1 MRFQSVRPS
10 RGVAAAQA
18 VTGSMGRMYGA
29 SLDASP
35 DFTELAKTAIETK
48 SNERKAAMKAES
60 QVANAGLDAATD
72 VNINKQDA
80 KLQSDIRDIKK
91 PAARMAGLVGALG
104 LGAGYF
110 LTAKNNKADAE
121 LEEKR
126 ERLYDERTKTISG
139 LYEKFGTVTAPE
151 VVPIKMPDAPD
162 LKDPRSIQPTAKTP
176 DATKPSDSTKTSG
189 DSVTDLSSPTMG
201 SGSYDLSKLS
211 DDDWKT
217 MSRVVSA
224 EQGGGDDRFGIVAS
238 VLNRVSSDQYPS
250 TIKGVAYQNDGKGTY
265 QYEAFT
271 KGLDYND
278 DNLTANL
285 KSPEGQAKILKA
297 LKVLDG
303 RTDFKGQTMLKYR
316 SSKGNK
322 DYDGDGKPD
331 LDPMFDPTGN
341 FYHYNYQTQSAPP
354 RLRPILPRPDIS

>member
-35 DFTELAKTAIETK
+35 DFTELAKTSIETK
-48 SNERKAAMKAES
+48 SNERKAAMQAES
-60 QVANAGLDAATD
+60 KVASAGLDAASG
-72 VNINKQDA
+72 VEIYKIDA
-80 KLQSDIRDIKK
+80 KSKKDVRDAKK

-104 LGAGYF
+104 LGAGYMI
-110 LTAKNNKADAE
+110 TAKNNKHDKE
-121 LEEKR
+121 LEAKR
-126 ERLYDERTKTISG
+126 ELQYDERTESISD
-139 LYEKFGTVTAPE
+139 LYKQFGTVTPAP
-151 VVPIKMPDAPD
+151 VVDLKMPDAPD
-162 LKDPRSIQPTAKTP
+162 LKDPRSIKSTP
-176 DATKPSDSTKTSG
+176 PSSGTKADSST
-189 DSVTDLSSPTMG
+189 TDLNNSALG
-201 SGSYDLSKLS
+201 SGNYDLSKLS

-217 MSRVVSA
+217 MSRVVSG
-224 EQGGGDDRFGIVAS
+224 EQGGGDDRYGIVAS
-238 VLNRVSSDQYPS
+238 VLNRVNSNQYPS

-271 KGLDYND
+271 KGSDYND
-278 DNLTANL
+278 DVLTADL
-285 KSPEGQAKILKA
+285 KSPTGQQKILKA

-303 RTDFKGQTMLKYR
+303 RTDFKGQTMLKHR

-331 LDPMFDPTGN
+331 LDPMFDPSGN
-341 FYHYNYQTQSAPP
+341 FYHYNYQT
-354 RLRPILPRPDIS
+354 